1 MKKPIIY
8 NLFFSVLMMLV
19 VGLCFTACKNNDKD
33 EELIVIEDSRE
44 LFLTV
49 NDDLEGFLKS
59 NRETT
64 FDDVINYIGKYG
76 KQIEPVVKD
85 SVLSLLLPD
94 DYQIDVDLY
103 HKIIRNDE
111 SGDYDESV
119 IKNYID
125 DIREQL
131 ALNNYNANSRGI
143 QEGVPAVYNQNNETR
158 GWWSDVII
166 KRKIL
171 IWALKPNLDDERRD
185 EAVTIILHDRLN
197 VLADELKGCGLENFS
212 VETLKGQ
219 ECTLETIKN
228 FDDYGIV
235 FVNAHGTQDGKLCYP
250 KEYMSN
256 KEWEKINSK
265 HTVHSTDDN
274 MYWVLSAEHLAE
286 YIPNMN
292 KTLIWAAVCHA
303 YQDNGKS
310 LFSAV
315 KKKCAGFVGTT
326 NTTNVGESY
335 NMFEKFAF
343 PFFAG
348 SCASDAFLN
357 SIFPNRAGYH
367 ASFEGNENI
376 YAKNYV
382 QSKAQVKNETEAVQ
396 KAFTHIVTSQFKYN
410 VNVSDSRSDPLTRA
424 LISGDEEVGV
434 SFKNKK
440 TGEVMEFIID
450 EDNSTQLKV
459 YKYKGLVHAV
469 REINTDKLPDG
480 TYEYR
485 TYHVS
490 DGKKEYSDETYEF
503 EVKRI
508 NKVVPEWLLEMME
521 PYIPIYEGDNPP
533 MVEGTYL
540 LSPQKLF
547 YDSSKQYSSGKIF
560 ADNFLFFTDQDEVQ
574 DTINF
579 VGFEVN
585 NNGDIISEKYGEGAF
600 ISGEGNDFS
609 IFFNTAGEHYF
620 NDGYSYSNEA
630 LIVSGTKASTGIR
643 DIYYAFAMVD
653 KYDPY
658 NHLMPIGAFRVF
670 IDGDGMTEYIDLTNS
685 ASIRT
690 RSNVNNQIPLLSI
703 EADNDHCFTFQR
715 SVPFYEWKN
724 RMDKLKRI
732 RIVNGKK
739 VKK

>member
-1 MKKPIIY
+1 
-8 NLFFSVLMMLV
+8 MMLV

-76 KQIEPVVKD
+76 KQIEPVEKD

-125 DIREQL
+125 DITEHL
-131 ALNNYNANSRGI
+131 ALEDDNVNSRGI
-143 QEGVPAVYNQNNETR
+143 HEGVPAVNHQNNRTR

-171 IWALKPNLDDERRD
+171 IWALKPNLDDERGD
-185 EAVTIILHDRLN
+185 DAVPILLHDRLN

-219 ECTLETIKN
+219 ECTLKTIKN
-228 FDDYGIV
+228 YFDDYGIV
-235 FVNAHGTQDGKLCYP
+235 FVNAHGTQDGELCYP
-250 KEYMSN
+250 KEYMSDEELQEI
-256 KEWEKINSK
+256 KSK
-265 HTVHSTDDN
+265 HTVHSTRDQ
-274 MYWVLSAEHLAE
+274 MYWVLGAEHLAE

-292 KTLIWAAVCHA
+292 KTIIWAAVCHA

-326 NTTNVGESY
+326 ETTNVVLSY

-396 KAFTHIVTSQFKYN
+396 KAFTHIVTSQFKYGDQTSN
-410 VNVSDSRSDPLTRA
+410 SRGDRLTRT

-440 TGEVMEFIID
+440 TGEVMEYIID

-485 TYHVS
+485 TYHVNE
-490 DGKKEYSDETYEF
+490 GKKEYSDETYEF

-533 MVEGTYL
+533 IIEGTYL

-560 ADNFLFFTDQDEVQ
+560 ADNYLFFTDQDEVE

-585 NNGDIISEKYGEGAF
+585 SHGDIISEKYGEGAF

-609 IFFNTAGEHYF
+609 IFFNTAGEHYY

-630 LIVSGTKASTGIR
+630 LIVSGTKTSTGIR

-670 IDGDGMTEYIDLTNS
+670 IDGDGIASAIDLND
-685 ASIRT
+685 ASRT
-690 RSNVNNQIPLLSI
+690 RGNKSVQALLLSSD
-703 EADNDHCFTFQR
+703 ADNDHSFTYQR

-724 RMDKLKRI
+724 KMDMLKRI

-739 VKK
+739 MMK